1 MSIMFQGLKG
11 KSDSDMKTIEWQ
23 MDPEQPAFDSVY
35 HRRLTGLINEAIRN
49 NYTAIPN
56 KEVQGFTGKSL

>member
-1 MSIMFQGLKG
+1 MFNMFQGLKG

-23 MDPEQPAFDSVY
+23 MEPELPGFDSAY

-49 NYTAIPN
+49 NY
-56 KEVQGFTGKSL
+56 V

>member
-1 MSIMFQGLKG
+1 MSYNEFINSMFNMFQGLKG

-23 MDPEQPAFDSVY
+23 MDPEQTGFDSAY

-49 NYTAIPN
+49 NY
-56 KEVQGFTGKSL
+56 V